1 MSEEM
6 KTDAA
11 ILASLSLEETRGTV
25 TLRAAQELSEGILP
39 GESHQED
46 RKVKIESCCL
56 VSGPIFGKSVE
67 LADCD
72 KRTLTTRSGKY
83 LPGTPVAGG
92 NNAFEDVAIG
102 VGCVVGASG
111 SGGIL
116 AGGDVEIRSAIPVVE
131 GGPSRTI
138 VIGSVSGENITI
150 GDGAVVL
157 GAVIGQTSVTIG
169 NGVTIRDHVVTPSLK
184 AGDGNL
190 FGGMLVG
197 GDLALGDLNTI
208 ASGRILIPADSE
220 RCTVKGRIRSP
231 YPGCNNCP
239 HSNQLGGGDDI
250 EDYGRRLSCHLFSS
264 LEIKDRAI
272 SVSPGSCTSWS
283 EFDLESP
290 NTFEILDH
298 DVEHSPWR
306 LRCVTNW
313 PVDALNLDYDSDH
326 LALWETTAE
335 SLGGI

>member
-67 LADCD
+67 LADCE
-72 KRTLTTRSGKY
+72 KRTVTTRSGKY
-83 LPGTPVAGG
+83 LPGTQVAGG
-92 NNAFEDVAIG
+92 INAFEDVSIG

-150 GDGAVVL
+150 GDGAVL

-169 NGVTIRDHVVTPSLK
+169 NGVTIRDHVDSISK

-190 FGGMLVG
+190 FGHAG
-197 GDLALGDLNTI
+197 GWR
-208 ASGRILIPADSE
+208 SGF
-220 RCTVKGRIRSP
+220 G
-231 YPGCNNCP
+231 
-239 HSNQLGGGDDI
+239 
-250 EDYGRRLSCHLFSS
+250 
-264 LEIKDRAI
+264 
-272 SVSPGSCTSWS
+272 
-283 EFDLESP
+283 
-290 NTFEILDH
+290 
-298 DVEHSPWR
+298 
-306 LRCVTNW
+306 
-313 PVDALNLDYDSDH
+313 
-326 LALWETTAE
+326 
-335 SLGGI
+335 